1 MIGLAALLSL
11 AIGTAAPSASD
22 ARDVR
27 AEYDRYAQA
36 AQMVDIG
43 GRKLNLRCE
52 GADRGGPTILLESG
66 LAFSS
71 IGWRDTQPLL
81 ARLARTCAYDRAG
94 LGFSD
99 PGPMPRDA
107 AALARDL
114 EALVDAAGLKP
125 PFLLVGN
132 SMGSQSLRLFAF
144 HRPGAV
150 AGMILLDPYVEGSL
164 ARLSAIDPALT
175 KEAEALRAQ
184 DEACITAFRAG
195 TLTQAQAERKG
206 CIGTPPPG
214 TSRAVRSVLQGQRMS
229 RTGFE
234 AAYAETMAFE
244 ESNDMILARET
255 RSLGALPLIILSAQN
270 NYSEDDY
277 AATRAA
283 LLSAQYGLH
292 GGLAA
297 LSSLGEVRWADAS
310 HVIQTSNPQVVA
322 ETVAEMLRSLA
333 ARQETPQ

>member
-1 MIGLAALLSL
+1 MRLAAALAL
-11 AIGTAAPSASD
+11 AISAAAPASSAS
-22 ARDVR
+22 ADVR
-27 AEYDRYAQA
+27 IEYDRYAQA
-36 AQMVDIG
+36 AQLVDIG

-52 GADRGGPTILLESG
+52 GEDRGGPTILLESG

-81 ARLARTCAYDRAG
+81 ARLAPTCAYDRAG

-114 EALVDAAGLKP
+114 EALVDTADLKP
-125 PFLLVGN
+125 PFVLIGN
-132 SMGSQSLRLFAF
+132 SMGSQPLRLFAF
-144 HRPGAV
+144 DRPDAV

-164 ARLSAIDPALT
+164 ATLSAIDPALA
-175 KEAEALRAQ
+175 KEGEALRAQ
-184 DEACITAFRAG
+184 DEACITAYRAG
-195 TLTQAQAERKG
+195 VLTQVLAESKG
-206 CIGTPPPG
+206 CIGTPPPR
-214 TSRAVRSVLQGQRMS
+214 TSPRVQSVLQGQRMS

-234 AAYAETMAFE
+234 TAYAETMAFE
-244 ESNDMILARET
+244 RSNDAIIARET

-270 NYSEDDY
+270 NHSEDKY

-292 GGLAA
+292 GRLAA
-297 LSSLGEVRWADAS
+297 LSSLGEVRWVDAS
-310 HVIQTSNPQVVA
+310 HVVQTSNPQVVA
-322 ETVAEMLRSLA
+322 ETVAEMLQTLTATQGIS
-333 ARQETPQ
+333 E